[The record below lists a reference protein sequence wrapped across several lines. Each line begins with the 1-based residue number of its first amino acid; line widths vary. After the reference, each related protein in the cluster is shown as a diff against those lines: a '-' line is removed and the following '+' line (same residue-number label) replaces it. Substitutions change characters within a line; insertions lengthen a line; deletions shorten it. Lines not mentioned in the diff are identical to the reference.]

1 MRSDLA
7 ILRGLVAPARRTQAL
22 RLMLLMTASAAT
34 ESLGVMLLV
43 PLLAALEPDGAG
55 AAATW
60 LKLRGLMPTLG
71 SALLLFVGLIA
82 LRAAINFAR
91 GRAAL
96 RFELG
101 VVGDLRSRAWDALLG
116 ADWRALAGMRRSD
129 STSLLITGIDR
140 VGYGLAQAVQG
151 LAVLVTLCGLGL
163 AGLLVAPAIT
173 FLGLVGGL
181 LVLLAYRSLRRRA
194 ARLGQHLDASY
205 AAMQGS
211 VTDTLGAMRTVK
223 SLGAEDRAR
232 TATQQSFAELVR
244 ARLGFQRGL
253 ALGQAALQVGGG
265 AVLALLVWAAVTRW
279 HFGAAVILP
288 VVALFARALP
298 LVGTLQESWQNFAYT
313 RPAVEAVNALIE
325 RAEAVP
331 EMHVPGGVAPSL
343 TESIRL
349 EGAGVQFEGTAQPA
363 LSGIDL
369 HIPARTV
376 TALTGASG
384 AGKSTLADVIGGLLS
399 PDQGRMTIDGM
410 GITPDLRRDWRRRVA
425 YVHQD
430 AVFFAGSLRDNL
442 TAGRAADD
450 AALEAALN
458 AAAADFALQV
468 PDGLDTR
475 IGDGGRVLS
484 GGEMQRLS
492 LARALLRG
500 PDLLILDEPTSALD
514 PESESRIAEAIAGL
528 KGRMTIL
535 IVAHRG
541 ALLALADQTVKLDAG
556 RTVASGG

>member
-1 MRSDLA
+1 MRSNLA
-7 ILRGLVAPARRTQAL
+7 ILCDLVAPARRTQAL
-22 RLMLLMTASAAT
+22 RLMLLMVASAAT
-34 ESLGVMLLV
+34 ESLGLVLLV
-43 PLLAALEPDGAG
+43 PLLAALQPEGAG
-55 AAATW
+55 AAAAW
-60 LKLRGLMPTLG
+60 LKARGLMPTLG
-71 SALLLFVGLIA
+71 SALALFVGLIA

-101 VVGDLRSRAWDALLG
+101 VVGDLRRRAWNALLG

-151 LAVLVTLCGLGL
+151 LAVLVTLGGLGL
-163 AGLLVAPAIT
+163 AGLIVAPAIT
-173 FLGLVGGL
+173 FFGLVGGL
-181 LVLLAYRSLRRRA
+181 LVLLAYRRLRQRA

-223 SLGAEDRAR
+223 SLGTEDRAR
-232 TATQQSFAELVR
+232 AAAEESFADLVR

-298 LVGTLQESWQNFAYT
+298 LIGTLQESWQNFAYT
-313 RPAVEAVNALIE
+313 RPAVEAVNALVE
-325 RAEAVP
+325 RAEAAP
-331 EMHVPGGVAPSL
+331 DIESPGGAAPSL
-343 TESIRL
+343 ADAIRL
-349 EGAGVQFEGTAQPA
+349 EHVGVQFEGMTQPA
-363 LSGIDL
+363 LSGINL
-369 HIPARTV
+369 QIPAGTV
-376 TALTGASG
+376 TALTGVSG

-399 PDQGRMTIDGM
+399 PDQGRLTIDGTE
-410 GITPDLRRDWRRRVA
+410 ITPNLRRDWRRRVA

-430 AVFFAGSLRDNL
+430 AVFFTGSLRDNL
-442 TAGRAADD
+442 ISGIALDD
-450 AALEAALN
+450 AALEAALI
-458 AAAADFALQV
+458 AAAAEFALDL
-468 PDGLDTR
+468 PDGLGTR

-484 GGEMQRLS
+484 GGEKQRLS
-492 LARALLRG
+492 LARALLRH

-514 PESESRIAEAIAGL
+514 PGSESRIADAIAGL

-541 ALLALADQTVKLDAG
+541 ALLALADQTVKLDGG